1 MGRSRRAA
9 ATSSDDSDGGAAPSS
24 DPSPGGGG
32 RGGRKKWT
40 PGNSGSQQ
48 KARAKELRLEQE
60 RRKAERERRNEDK
73 RVERDRREE
82 AGAAEARLGA
92 TPPRDPRFVALRA
105 SRRTRRRRAGEA
117 RAQAP
122 VRPRRTRR
130 RRVSA
135 HRPRRR
141 ARTRPRDRRG
151 HGAGGAAQE
160 RRGGVEPAHAQGRR
174 ARDAPRGLSRPR
186 RLLAVARRLGLPV
199 AANAAVFP
207 SSPGGDRASWNAL
220 VREPPYHLVLRVVA
234 RFDGGGGEDEETDE
248 ETLWSV
254 SSHHR
259 RKGDEASSSR
269 SDASRSDALAILPAH
284 CWEAVATR
292 CDARGV
298 ACLSATCAA
307 LAELS
312 RSDVVRKAQHAALFG
327 RPAPPRPPPRYGRDP
342 TAGTHPRG
350 RAPRARARRS
360 TRRRSRRSARAAV
373 GGNVRLRPR
382 RGPVDPDE
390 ADAGGGGGGGGGG
403 KGGGV
408 GGVGR
413 RRSGGGG
420 IGRRRGGRMI
430 LAWTTSRS
438 TRTTGTSRL
447 GANSARRPRRGARTR
462 SASLGSDR
470 TLRSEASSRRFSL
483 GARPRRLVP
492 RPLARHEG
500 VGPWTAHRAFAN
512 SATAVSCDWRKIKL
526 WFHGGDG
533 QTEPGKRIATL
544 PHPRAWRLPRTT
556 PAGLGVGPRSR
567 RRRGYFLAG
576 DPTGH
581 VTVWDADSLEVT
593 AARAAGTAR
602 ADAVDDALL
611 DPDLLDGDA
620 RGVPAGG
627 AVRALAVLPSAHLAF
642 ACGDRSRVVRA
653 IDLRR
658 EDANHQDGET
668 NLNRGAPT
676 RALLSLAGWPDEDPA
691 SDPSGGGAA
700 TLFDV
705 EDMIVTGAVGGGAA
719 EYHGG
724 TPTASFAPRG
734 FEAPAAR
741 RRSGRRRRATGS
753 PASSRRFRR
762 WTSRRV
768 SSSTGF
774 ARPSRRGFLG
784 EALPRRAGP
793 RSTRGGTS
801 SSTPPRTAAR
811 RCTTRARAPARR
823 ATPWRRSSCHIPAA
837 FQAAASREASP
848 PSPPGTRAARS
859 TSGRRG
865 SRAATAPATPSRSST
880 CVARPAPAR
889 RSAVAPRR
897 RVGVRRAG
905 GVVRRGDRAAAAAG
919 ARWGASLAAAT
930 GRSSSR
936 RGRRPRTRR
945 GTRARRRAAG
955 RGVRCTRARTGGPG
969 ATRRGA
975 GRGGGRGRGGRG
987 RVRAA
992 EEEEGAGEGEE
1003 DAEEVPEAPGREVP
1017 SENRGRV
1024 GDVPYECK
1032 MENGNR
1038 SRGRRRR
1045 RRRHRLP
1052 FAASPP
1058 PASIS
1063 RRRSSTSAARSSSL
1077 TSVKS
1082 STTLTSSLTYTSPR
1096 ASPRA
1101 PPLNRAVTST
1111 SETNADF
1118 FRSKPLGFPL
1128 AAAAPRPAP
1137 RPGSRPPSPRRSRGS
1152 PGVRARRPARRRAAR
1167 RRGARGGVDVRRSRR
1182 RRRFGVFGGRGG
1194 GREGREG
1201 RGDVVDEK
1209 LGGVGVR
1216 DDDATPRGAGFGL
1229 DDALAGAGVDG
1240 DEGVA
1245 VLEGSVRRAKR
1256 NLPSV
1261 AAEARER
1268 ARARGDPTRRAR
1280 PPRP

>member
-92 TPPRDPRFVALRA
+92 TPPARPPA
-105 SRRTRRRRAGEA
+105 SSHSERHVGLVDAAPARRELKRLFG
-117 RAQAP
+117 
-122 VRPRRTRR
+122 
-130 RRVSA
+130 RVE
-135 HRPRRR
+135 
-141 ARTRPRDRRG
+141 
-151 HGAGGAAQE
+151 HGGGASQRTGRAVELEHVRVIVADTGPEE
-160 RRGGVEPAHAQGRR
+160 RRKSGAAAWSQRMRKGGEREMP
-174 ARDAPRGLSRPR
+174 
-186 RLLAVARRLGLPV
+186 LADFLALGASSPSPGASGSPV

-360 TRRRSRRSARAAV
+360 TRRRSRRSARAA
-373 GGNVRLRPR
+373 GGRQRALRPR

-390 ADAGGGGGGGGGG
+390 ADAGGGGGGGEEEEKEAASEASDDDGPEGAESDDDAG
-403 KGGGV
+403 EDD
-408 GGVGR
+408 
-413 RRSGGGG
+413 
-420 IGRRRGGRMI
+420 
-430 LAWTTSRS
+430 
-438 TRTTGTSRL
+438 TRVDDVAFDEDDGDFAGS
-447 GANSARRPRRGARTR
+447 GANSARRRGAARGPEAPR
-462 SASLGSDR
+462 SDR
-470 TLRSEASSRRFSL
+470 IGLLRSEASSRRFSL

-544 PHPRAWRLPRTT
+544 PHPP
-556 PAGLGVGPRSR
+556 GVAPPTDDPGGARCWSALAAAP
-567 RRRGYFLAG
+567 GYFLAG

-593 AARAAGTAR
+593 AARVAGTAR

-734 FEAPAAR
+734 FEAPRGAPTLWAASTRDGFAGVVEEVSAVDVETGQLVDRFRSPFPSRLPR
-741 RRSGRRRRATGS
+741 RGASAAGRSALDARGNVILHATSDGRAAMYDARAGAGATRDPVATFLVPHSGGVSGGGVARGVAAFAPGDACCALDEWAAWISRGDGAGDAVALFDVRRATG
-753 PASSRRFRR
+753 PPRGDRR
-762 WTSRRV
+762 WH
-768 SSSTGF
+768 
-774 ARPSRRGFLG
+774 LG
-784 EALPRRAGP
+784 DELAYDEPAAWFGAG
-793 RSTRGGTS
+793 TRGGGGGCS
-801 SSTPPRTAAR
+801 VGCFAR
-811 RCTTRARAPARR
+811 GGD
-823 ATPWRRSSCHIPAA
+823 
-837 FQAAASREASP
+837 
-848 PSPPGTRAARS
+848 GTL
-859 TSGRRG
+859 
-865 SRAATAPATPSRSST
+865 
-880 CVARPAPAR
+880 V
-889 RSAVAPRR
+889 VAPRPPPADAPR
-897 RVGVRRAG
+897 DA
-905 GVVRRGDRAAAAAG
+905 RAAA
-919 ARWGASLAAAT
+919 
-930 GRSSSR
+930 
-936 RGRRPRTRR
+936 
-945 GTRARRRAAG
+945 RAAG

-975 GRGGGRGRGGRG
+975 GARRRAGTGRTGTGSRCR
-987 RVRAA
+987 RR
-992 EEEEGAGEGEE
+992 
-1003 DAEEVPEAPGREVP
+1003 R
-1017 SENRGRV
+1017 
-1024 GDVPYECK
+1024 
-1032 MENGNR
+1032 R
-1038 SRGRRRR
+1038 SGRRRR
-1045 RRRHRLP
+1045 RRGG
-1052 FAASPP
+1052 ST
-1058 PASIS
+1058 
-1063 RRRSSTSAARSSSL
+1063 RSARAGSSERE
-1077 TSVKS
+1077 
-1082 STTLTSSLTYTSPR
+1082 P
-1096 ASPRA
+1096 
-1101 PPLNRAVTST
+1101 
-1111 SETNADF
+1111 
-1118 FRSKPLGFPL
+1118 
-1128 AAAAPRPAP
+1128 
-1137 RPGSRPPSPRRSRGS
+1137 
-1152 PGVRARRPARRRAAR
+1152 
-1167 RRGARGGVDVRRSRR
+1167 
-1182 RRRFGVFGGRGG
+1182 
-1194 GREGREG
+1194 REGR
-1201 RGDVVDEK
+1201 RCT
-1209 LGGVGVR
+1209 VR
-1216 DDDATPRGAGFGL
+1216 M
-1229 DDALAGAGVDG
+1229 
-1240 DEGVA
+1240 
-1245 VLEGSVRRAKR
+1245 
-1256 NLPSV
+1256 
-1261 AAEARER
+1261 
-1268 ARARGDPTRRAR
+1268 
-1280 PPRP
+1280 

>member
-92 TPPRDPRFVALRA
+92 TPPARPPA
-105 SRRTRRRRAGEA
+105 SSHSERHVGLVDAAPARRELKRLFG
-117 RAQAP
+117 
-122 VRPRRTRR
+122 
-130 RRVSA
+130 RVE
-135 HRPRRR
+135 
-141 ARTRPRDRRG
+141 
-151 HGAGGAAQE
+151 HGGGASQRTGRAVELEHVRVIVADTGPEE
-160 RRGGVEPAHAQGRR
+160 RRKSGAAAWSQRMRKGGEREMP
-174 ARDAPRGLSRPR
+174 
-186 RLLAVARRLGLPV
+186 LADFLALGASSPSPGASGSPV
-199 AANAAVFP
+199 AANAAVFA

-234 RFDGGGGEDEETDE
+234 RFDGGGGGEEEETDE

-327 RPAPPRPPPRYGRDP
+327 RPAPP
-342 TAGTHPRG
+342 
-350 RAPRARARRS
+350 APAAALRARPHRGDASARPGS
-360 TRRRSRRSARAAV
+360 SSAGAALDPAALEALGTRRGWAATCASV
-373 GGNVRLRPR
+373 LAADPWIPTRPTPEEEEEEEEEEEKEAASEASEASEASDDD
-382 RGPVDPDE
+382 GPEGAESDD
-390 ADAGGGGGGGGGG
+390 DAGEDDARVDDVAFDEDDGDFAG
-403 KGGGV
+403 
-408 GGVGR
+408 
-413 RRSGGGG
+413 S
-420 IGRRRGGRMI
+420 
-430 LAWTTSRS
+430 
-438 TRTTGTSRL
+438 
-447 GANSARRPRRGARTR
+447 GANSARRRGAARGPEAPR
-462 SASLGSDR
+462 SDR
-470 TLRSEASSRRFSL
+470 IGLLRSEASSRRFSL
-483 GARPRRLVP
+483 GARSRRLVP

-544 PHPRAWRLPRTT
+544 PHPP
-556 PAGLGVGPRSR
+556 GVAPPTDDPGGARCWSALAAAP
-567 RRRGYFLAG
+567 GYFLAG

-593 AARAAGTAR
+593 AARVAGTAR

-734 FEAPAAR
+734 FEAPRGAPTLWAASTRDGFAGVVEEVSAVDVETGQLVDRFRSPFPSRLPR
-741 RRSGRRRRATGS
+741 RGASAAGRSALDARGNVILHATSDGRAAMYDARAGAGATRDPVATFRVPHSGGVSGGGGVARGVAAFAPGDACCALDEWAAWISRGDGAGDAVALFDARRATG
-753 PASSRRFRR
+753 PPRGDRR
-762 WTSRRV
+762 WH
-768 SSSTGF
+768 
-774 ARPSRRGFLG
+774 LG
-784 EALPRRAGP
+784 DELAYDEPAAWFGAG
-793 RSTRGGTS
+793 TRGGGGGGGCFTS
-801 SSTPPRTAAR
+801 VGCFAR
-811 RCTTRARAPARR
+811 GGD
-823 ATPWRRSSCHIPAA
+823 
-837 FQAAASREASP
+837 
-848 PSPPGTRAARS
+848 GTL
-859 TSGRRG
+859 
-865 SRAATAPATPSRSST
+865 
-880 CVARPAPAR
+880 V
-889 RSAVAPRR
+889 VAPRPPPTDAPR
-897 RVGVRRAG
+897 DAREAARGGPRCSVYTSAHGGTGRDPEGGGGAEAG
-905 GVVRRGDRAAAAAG
+905 GDGEDGDGFALPKKKKERAKEKK
-919 ARWGASLAAAT
+919 
-930 GRSSSR
+930 
-936 RGRRPRTRR
+936 TRR
-945 GTRARRRAAG
+945 KYPKRQGG
-955 RGVRCTRARTGGPG
+955 KFRARTAGG
-969 ATRRGA
+969 
-975 GRGGGRGRGGRG
+975 
-987 RVRAA
+987 
-992 EEEEGAGEGEE
+992 
-1003 DAEEVPEAPGREVP
+1003 
-1017 SENRGRV
+1017 
-1024 GDVPYECK
+1024 
-1032 MENGNR
+1032 
-1038 SRGRRRR
+1038 
-1045 RRRHRLP
+1045 
-1052 FAASPP
+1052 
-1058 PASIS
+1058 
-1063 RRRSSTSAARSSSL
+1063 
-1077 TSVKS
+1077 
-1082 STTLTSSLTYTSPR
+1082 
-1096 ASPRA
+1096 
-1101 PPLNRAVTST
+1101 
-1111 SETNADF
+1111 
-1118 FRSKPLGFPL
+1118 
-1128 AAAAPRPAP
+1128 
-1137 RPGSRPPSPRRSRGS
+1137 
-1152 PGVRARRPARRRAAR
+1152 
-1167 RRGARGGVDVRRSRR
+1167 
-1182 RRRFGVFGGRGG
+1182 
-1194 GREGREG
+1194 
-1201 RGDVVDEK
+1201 
-1209 LGGVGVR
+1209 
-1216 DDDATPRGAGFGL
+1216 
-1229 DDALAGAGVDG
+1229 
-1240 DEGVA
+1240 
-1245 VLEGSVRRAKR
+1245 
-1256 NLPSV
+1256 
-1261 AAEARER
+1261 
-1268 ARARGDPTRRAR
+1268 
-1280 PPRP
+1280 